1 MDPYSDSSASY
12 KVIQLSTELQN
23 FASWK
28 WATASLFRTKKCHRI
43 VNGEEPRPL
52 PPANNATAAVRQAAL
67 TAIDEWDERAAE
79 AMVIIQKAISGDP
92 VLLNA
97 VVSTGSQ
104 DPYVCMTK
112 IISIFASTSA
122 IAVTQLSEQF
132 SLMSNSAGVAPR
144 EYINSVV
151 SLADRVRSAGQFITD
166 KQVMTKIANTVD
178 PTNPNLQ
185 AMLLLMIDSIASLDV
200 FITTVVETITLLTS
214 RQTVAN
220 LKNRQDALM
229 LTTLTTDQVKHYR
242 GNSSFRRHTYN
253 TAHHGNKKTHF
264 KKTYQARFGTDATKK
279 NFPHVPATVSSTL
292 VCFRCGGKGHRQ
304 RQCPSAAVSDSAG
317 SRA

>member
-1 MDPYSDSSASY
+1 MDPISDSSASS
-12 KVIQLSTELQN
+12 KVPQLSTELQN
-23 FASWK
+23 YASWK

-43 VNGEEPRPL
+43 VNGDEPRPL

-92 VLLNA
+92 VLLSA

-112 IISIFASTSA
+112 ITSIFASTSA

-132 SLMSNSAGVAPR
+132 SALSNTSGVAPR

-151 SLADRVRSAGQFITD
+151 SLADRVKSAGQPVSD
-166 KQVMTKIANTVD
+166 KQIMTKIANTVA
-178 PTNPNLQ
+178 PSNPNLQ
-185 AMLLLMIDSIASLDV
+185 AMLLLMVDSAMSLDI
-200 FITTVVETITLLTS
+200 FITTVVETIGMLNAK
-214 RQTVAN
+214 QTVAEM
-220 LKNRQDALM
+220 KTRQESL
-229 LTTLTTDQVKHYR
+229 LLTTDARQKYR
-242 GNSSFRRHTYN
+242 GNSSFRRN
-253 TAHHGNKKTHF
+253 TDQRAYRGNKQGRF
-264 KKTYQARFGTDATKK
+264 KQNYQARFGTDAA
-279 NFPHVPATVSSTL
+279 NRISPPAKPTASSTL
-292 VCFRCGGKGHRQ
+292 VCFRCGGKGHRE
-304 RQCPSAAVSDSAG
+304 RQCPSAAPGDKNN